1 VTEKA
6 SGNLMAGIGYSQVQG
21 IVLNANI
28 SQDNIFGSGK
38 RVNLA
43 FNNSNYLTSY
53 QFGFYNPYFT
63 TDGVSQGYNLG
74 YTKRNAG
81 QINISNY
88 NTTVLNAG
96 INFGLPLNEF
106 DQLRFDLDAKHTT
119 LETTDY
125 SSDQIRNFIE
135 CESIHPCTNNDN
147 TSFNGQQR
155 KYITFSPSIGWTHDT
170 LNRAI
175 FPNKGGQQ
183 RLSALA
189 TIPGSDLEY
198 YKMSYKHQ
206 MYFPLAK
213 DFTLRVQGE
222 AAYGDGYGS
231 TKELPFFENY
241 FAGGTGSVRGFRNN
255 TLGPRETRTV
265 GCENNPVVCN
275 FQNYTI
281 GGSSKV
287 LGSAEVFFP
296 VPFMAETKSVRL
308 GTFLDAGSVSNGL
321 NVDNMKYSA
330 GLSGEWMSPFGALS
344 VSAAMPLNANLT
356 IDPQSNTR
364 DEKQIFQFNFGQ
376 NF

>member
-1 VTEKA
+1 
-6 SGNLMAGIGYSQVQG
+6 
-21 IVLNANI
+21 
-28 SQDNIFGSGK
+28 
-38 RVNLA
+38 
-43 FNNSNYLTSY
+43 
-53 QFGFYNPYFT
+53 
-63 TDGVSQGYNLG
+63 
-74 YTKRNAG
+74 
-81 QINISNY
+81 
-88 NTTVLNAG
+88 VLNAG

-135 CESIHPCTNNDN
+135 CESTNPCSNSDN
-147 TSFNGQQR
+147 TNFDAQQ
-155 KYITFSPSIGWTHDT
+155 KTYITFSPSIGWTHDT

-189 TIPGSDLEY
+189 TVPGSDLEY
-198 YKMSYKHQ
+198 YKISYKHQ

-213 DFTLRVQGE
+213 DFTLRIQGE

-241 FAGGTGSVRGFRNN
+241 FAGGTGSIRGFRNN
-255 TLGPRETRTV
+255 TLGPRETRIRCEGDSNLV
-265 GCENNPVVCN
+265 GCN

>member
-1 VTEKA
+1 
-6 SGNLMAGIGYSQVQG
+6 
-21 IVLNANI
+21 
-28 SQDNIFGSGK
+28 
-38 RVNLA
+38 
-43 FNNSNYLTSY
+43 
-53 QFGFYNPYFT
+53 
-63 TDGVSQGYNLG
+63 
-74 YTKRNAG
+74 
-81 QINISNY
+81 
-88 NTTVLNAG
+88 
-96 INFGLPLNEF
+96 
-106 DQLRFDLDAKHTT
+106 
-119 LETTDY
+119 
-125 SSDQIRNFIE
+125 
-135 CESIHPCTNNDN
+135 
-147 TSFNGQQR
+147 
-155 KYITFSPSIGWTHDT
+155 
-170 LNRAI
+170 
-175 FPNKGGQQ
+175 
-183 RLSALA
+183 
-189 TIPGSDLEY
+189 
-198 YKMSYKHQ
+198 
-206 MYFPLAK
+206 LAK
-213 DFTLRVQGE
+213 DFTLRIQGE